1 MHQEDQNPI
10 LQMLS
15 SNKIENG
22 PMMSEAGADEL
33 PPYDSSKHRMTM
45 KGEKG
50 EKGDRGPPG
59 NFSAKSQKILS
70 RNSRPTRRTCT
81 LPTTTAAA
89 VCDQSDGSSARRRRT
104 GVLDVCG
111 ALRYWQIP
119 EDRHHGFRIVNTAT
133 IHQSRQRMEGD
144 HGRV

>member
-1 MHQEDQNPI
+1 
-10 LQMLS
+10 MLS

-22 PMMSEAGADEL
+22 PMVSEVGADEL
-33 PPYDSSKHRMTM
+33 PPYDSSKHRMTL

-59 NFSAKSQKILS
+59 SFSAKSPEDLRS
-70 RNSRPTRRTCT
+70 RNFRSTRRACA

-89 VCDQSDGSSARRRRT
+89 VCDQSGSSSARRRRT

-111 ALRYWQIP
+111 ALRHWKIP
-119 EDRHHGFRIVNTAT
+119 EDRHPGFRIVNTAT
-133 IHQSRQRMEGD
+133 IHQSRQRMERD
-144 HGRV
+144 HGRF